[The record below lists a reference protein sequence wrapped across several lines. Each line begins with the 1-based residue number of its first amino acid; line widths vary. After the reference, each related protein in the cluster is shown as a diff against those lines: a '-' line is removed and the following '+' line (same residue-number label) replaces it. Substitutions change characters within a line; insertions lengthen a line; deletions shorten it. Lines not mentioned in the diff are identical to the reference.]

1 MNCHVVISNVFYDG
15 TGNLL
20 TETDA
25 LGNRVTY
32 AYTPEGWLES
42 VTRADGTV
50 LTFAYDRTGSLLI
63 QNVGDGQTV
72 ESSYNDVG
80 KVTEVSGA
88 EGSITYQYDERGYL
102 LSVENVN
109 GDVVSYTYD
118 EYGNKTS
125 MTYPDGRVVSY
136 TYDRMNRMTGVTGLD
151 GEVTTYTYDAAGRR
165 TETSGS
171 TLTTSYRYDSV
182 GNLVEQVT
190 HGKSEVAFSY
200 AYDRNG
206 YLTGEIRRENGTTVA
221 SSYAYDAAGQ
231 LTEFLQTTGYGEHYA
246 YDKAGN
252 MTEKVLTGTD
262 GAETTLAM
270 KYNKGNQL
278 TGMANGRD
286 KIAYKYDK
294 NGSMV
299 EKTLSSQ
306 TYGRLTDS
314 YAYNALDQL
323 TEYVGYD
330 GYRQAFTYDA
340 NGMRQSKSE
349 AGDAN
354 RSTLEELLRGNVA
367 GLPEI
372 VEPAQS
378 QTNADEADVP
388 AGLEWATTEYL
399 YDLTQEYYQ
408 VISETTT
415 YANGTS
421 ATTAYAYGLE
431 RIAAYSENG
440 VTRYVY
446 DGRGSVAQAISAPVA
461 GEAAASA
468 LPDVGVQVQ
477 SFSYTAYGEQMGSV
491 KAGGFTYNAE
501 AYDAATGMLNLRARQ
516 YEPALN
522 RFSQKDIYP
531 ANLLI
536 PQSFNA
542 YLFTY
547 NSPVSFVDGDGL
559 SAKSLG
565 SVLSSI
571 GSKVQ
576 KVVSGIGN
584 AVKTVAT
591 AIFGEKVVNTVVS
604 GVKSVARTIRK
615 AAQPIVDTVSTA
627 WNKATQMYREAQE
640 EISRLDKTAP
650 DYHLQ
655 VDAIYRSACARYMGV
670 EEETSA
676 AKRDEK
682 EQQIYELE
690 QKLSD
695 ADRAAGIRVI
705 EVDGG
710 LYYDYTTLFKSK
722 LDEYLDLMAGA
733 QLSDATAAYYKDV
746 VEVLTTQNSAEKER
760 IFQKYSHGEANVQI
774 LESFVTLSAFMV
786 SVQDNAPWDVKSQ
799 KGWEDLVGN
808 EIYKPQY
815 GNGNNEVFYFNG
827 TLVDREQLGNI
838 TYGYL
843 GTALNI
849 PDELLYLGGGMAKQ
863 GVIDSAR
870 KLLNGNNADF
880 SPPRYGDDLDDI
892 QYIDIGIAMYSD
904 KNVGQN

>member
-1 MNCHVVISNVFYDG
+1 MNQLAKV
-15 TGNLL
+15 
-20 TETDA
+20 TDA
-25 LGNRVTY
+25 LKH
-32 AYTPEGWLES
+32 
-42 VTRADGTV
+42 VTRYT
-50 LTFAYDRTGSLLI
+50 YDQTGSLLI

-72 ESSYNDVG
+72 ESSYNDIG
-80 KVTEVSGA
+80 MVTEVSGA

-118 EYGNKTS
+118 EYGNRTS

-151 GEVTTYTYDAAGRR
+151 GEVTAYTYDAAGRR

-190 HGKSEVAFSY
+190 HGESEIAFSY

-206 YLTGEIRRENGTTVA
+206 YITGEIRRENGTTVA
-221 SSYAYDAAGQ
+221 GSYAYDAAGQ
-231 LTEFLQTTGYGEHYA
+231 LTEFLQTTGYGERYA
-246 YDKAGN
+246 YDRAGN

-306 TYGRLTDS
+306 SYGRLTDS

-477 SFSYTAYGEQMGSV
+477 TFSYTAYGEQMGSV

-722 LDEYLDLMAGA
+722 LDKYLDLMAGA

>member
-1 MNCHVVISNVFYDG
+1 
-15 TGNLL
+15 
-20 TETDA
+20 
-25 LGNRVTY
+25 
-32 AYTPEGWLES
+32 
-42 VTRADGTV
+42 
-50 LTFAYDRTGSLLI
+50 
-63 QNVGDGQTV
+63 
-72 ESSYNDVG
+72 
-80 KVTEVSGA
+80 
-88 EGSITYQYDERGYL
+88 
-102 LSVENVN
+102 
-109 GDVVSYTYD
+109 
-118 EYGNKTS
+118 
-125 MTYPDGRVVSY
+125 
-136 TYDRMNRMTGVTGLD
+136 
-151 GEVTTYTYDAAGRR
+151 
-165 TETSGS
+165 
-171 TLTTSYRYDSV
+171 
-182 GNLVEQVT
+182 
-190 HGKSEVAFSY
+190 
-200 AYDRNG
+200 
-206 YLTGEIRRENGTTVA
+206 
-221 SSYAYDAAGQ
+221 
-231 LTEFLQTTGYGEHYA
+231 
-246 YDKAGN
+246 
-252 MTEKVLTGTD
+252 
-262 GAETTLAM
+262 M

-306 TYGRLTDS
+306 SYGRLTDS

-477 SFSYTAYGEQMGSV
+477 TFSYTAYGEQMGSV
-491 KAGGFTYNAE
+491 KVSGFTYNAE

-559 SAKSLG
+559 SAKSLE

-815 GNGNNEVFYFNG
+815 GNGNNEEFYFNG

-843 GTALNI
+843 GTALNV

-892 QYIDIGIAMYSD
+892 QYTDIGIAMYSD

>member
-1 MNCHVVISNVFYDG
+1 MNQLAKV
-15 TGNLL
+15 
-20 TETDA
+20 TDA
-25 LGNRVTY
+25 LKH
-32 AYTPEGWLES
+32 
-42 VTRADGTV
+42 VTRYT
-50 LTFAYDRTGSLLI
+50 YDQTGSLLI

-72 ESSYNDVG
+72 ESSYNDIG
-80 KVTEVSGA
+80 MVTEVSGA

-165 TETSGS
+165 TETSGN

-190 HGKSEVAFSY
+190 HGESEIAFSY

-231 LTEFLQTTGYGEHYA
+231 LTEFLQTTGYGERYA

-278 TGMANGRD
+278 TSMANGRD
-286 KIAYKYDK
+286 KIAYTYDR

-299 EKTLSSQ
+299 QKVLASQ

-378 QTNADEADVP
+378 QTNADVP

-431 RIAAYSENG
+431 RIAAYHEIG

-446 DGRGSVAQAISAPVA
+446 DGRGSVAQTVNVPVA
-461 GEAAASA
+461 GEAVSSN
-468 LPDVGVQVQ
+468 LPDISVKVQ
-477 SFSYTAYGEQMGSV
+477 SFTYTAYGEQMGGV
-491 KAGGFTYNAE
+491 KVSGFTYNAE

-547 NSPVSFVDGDGL
+547 NSPVGFVDGDGL

-584 AVKTVAT
+584 TVKTVAT

-670 EEETSA
+670 EEKTSA
-676 AKRDEK
+676 AKSSDKTLYYNDGAMHCKGVE
-682 EQQIYELE
+682 YELPTAVTVLKVPRFE
-690 QKLSD
+690 SANQKSTTVLSASSTFSQSFTFD
-695 ADRAAGIRVI
+695 LLRALGFGEMQGSDDLAFNNFGPDGKAAMKYYGTAALLTSLTDYIAAGASRTDVSISLKEKGESRYATIMVGSFEYQQMVYHLADGIQRSNRGIQLTLSPERRNNPYYGQLVI
-705 EVDGG
+705 DENGELAIEQYIFQGDKIIIDGVDR
-710 LYYDYTTLFKSK
+710 TN
-722 LDEYLDLMAGA
+722 DLRYPIPVDNDI
-733 QLSDATAAYYKDV
+733 L
-746 VEVLTTQNSAEKER
+746 EVL
-760 IFQKYSHGEANVQI
+760 QKI
-774 LESFVTLSAFMV
+774 M
-786 SVQDNAPWDVKSQ
+786 
-799 KGWEDLVGN
+799 
-808 EIYKPQY
+808 
-815 GNGNNEVFYFNG
+815 
-827 TLVDREQLGNI
+827 
-838 TYGYL
+838 
-843 GTALNI
+843 
-849 PDELLYLGGGMAKQ
+849 
-863 GVIDSAR
+863 DSS
-870 KLLNGNNADF
+870 L
-880 SPPRYGDDLDDI
+880 
-892 QYIDIGIAMYSD
+892 
-904 KNVGQN
+904 

>member
-1 MNCHVVISNVFYDG
+1 MNQLAKV
-15 TGNLL
+15 
-20 TETDA
+20 TDA
-25 LGNRVTY
+25 LKH
-32 AYTPEGWLES
+32 
-42 VTRADGTV
+42 VTRYT
-50 LTFAYDRTGSLLI
+50 YDQTGSLLT

-80 KVTEVSGA
+80 RVTEVSGA

-118 EYGNKTS
+118 EYGNRTS

-190 HGKSEVAFSY
+190 HGESEIAFSY

-206 YLTGEIRRENGTTVA
+206 YITGEIRRENGTTVA

-306 TYGRLTDS
+306 SYGRLTDS

>member
-72 ESSYNDVG
+72 ESSYNDIG
-80 KVTEVSGA
+80 MVTEVSGA
-88 EGSITYQYDERGYL
+88 EGSITYQYDEHGYL

-171 TLTTSYRYDSV
+171 TLTTSYRYDGV

-190 HGKSEVAFSY
+190 HGESEIAFSY

-206 YLTGEIRRENGTTVA
+206 YITGEIRRENGTTVA
-221 SSYAYDAAGQ
+221 GSYAYDAAGQ
-231 LTEFLQTTGYGEHYA
+231 LTEFLQTTGYGERYA

-431 RIAAYSENG
+431 RIAAYNENG

-477 SFSYTAYGEQMGSV
+477 TFSYTAYGEQMGSV

-559 SAKSLG
+559 TAKSLG

-676 AKRDEK
+676 AKWDEK
-682 EQQIYELE
+682 KQQIYELE
-690 QKLSD
+690 QRLSD

>member
-1 MNCHVVISNVFYDG
+1 MPSFDRKTWV
-15 TGNLL
+15 
-20 TETDA
+20 ET
-25 LGNRVTY
+25 
-32 AYTPEGWLES
+32 
-42 VTRADGTV
+42 
-50 LTFAYDRTGSLLI
+50 
-63 QNVGDGQTV
+63 
-72 ESSYNDVG
+72 
-80 KVTEVSGA
+80 
-88 EGSITYQYDERGYL
+88 
-102 LSVENVN
+102 
-109 GDVVSYTYD
+109 
-118 EYGNKTS
+118 
-125 MTYPDGRVVSY
+125 
-136 TYDRMNRMTGVTGLD
+136 
-151 GEVTTYTYDAAGRR
+151 
-165 TETSGS
+165 
-171 TLTTSYRYDSV
+171 
-182 GNLVEQVT
+182 
-190 HGKSEVAFSY
+190 
-200 AYDRNG
+200 
-206 YLTGEIRRENGTTVA
+206 
-221 SSYAYDAAGQ
+221 
-231 LTEFLQTTGYGEHYA
+231 
-246 YDKAGN
+246 
-252 MTEKVLTGTD
+252 
-262 GAETTLAM
+262 
-270 KYNKGNQL
+270 
-278 TGMANGRD
+278 
-286 KIAYKYDK
+286 
-294 NGSMV
+294 
-299 EKTLSSQ
+299 
-306 TYGRLTDS
+306 
-314 YAYNALDQL
+314 
-323 TEYVGYD
+323 
-330 GYRQAFTYDA
+330 
-340 NGMRQSKSE
+340 
-349 AGDAN
+349 
-354 RSTLEELLRGNVA
+354 
-367 GLPEI
+367 
-372 VEPAQS
+372 
-378 QTNADEADVP
+378 
-388 AGLEWATTEYL
+388 
-399 YDLTQEYYQ
+399 
-408 VISETTT
+408 ISETTT
-415 YANGTS
+415 CANGTS

-446 DGRGSVAQAISAPVA
+446 DGRGSVAQAVNVPVA
-461 GEAAASA
+461 GEAVSSN
-468 LPDVGVQVQ
+468 LPDISVQVQ
-477 SFSYTAYGEQMGSV
+477 SFSYTAYGEQMGGV
-491 KAGGFTYNAE
+491 KADGFTYNAE

-542 YLFTY
+542 YLFTC

>member
-1 MNCHVVISNVFYDG
+1 
-15 TGNLL
+15 
-20 TETDA
+20 
-25 LGNRVTY
+25 
-32 AYTPEGWLES
+32 
-42 VTRADGTV
+42 
-50 LTFAYDRTGSLLI
+50 
-63 QNVGDGQTV
+63 
-72 ESSYNDVG
+72 
-80 KVTEVSGA
+80 
-88 EGSITYQYDERGYL
+88 
-102 LSVENVN
+102 
-109 GDVVSYTYD
+109 
-118 EYGNKTS
+118 
-125 MTYPDGRVVSY
+125 
-136 TYDRMNRMTGVTGLD
+136 
-151 GEVTTYTYDAAGRR
+151 
-165 TETSGS
+165 
-171 TLTTSYRYDSV
+171 
-182 GNLVEQVT
+182 
-190 HGKSEVAFSY
+190 
-200 AYDRNG
+200 
-206 YLTGEIRRENGTTVA
+206 
-221 SSYAYDAAGQ
+221 
-231 LTEFLQTTGYGEHYA
+231 
-246 YDKAGN
+246 
-252 MTEKVLTGTD
+252 
-262 GAETTLAM
+262 M

-278 TGMANGRD
+278 TSMANGRD
-286 KIAYKYDK
+286 KIAYTYDR

-299 EKTLSSQ
+299 QKVLSSRS
-306 TYGRLTDS
+306 YGKLTDS

-446 DGRGSVAQAISAPVA
+446 DGRGSVAQTVNVPVA
-461 GEAAASA
+461 GEAVSSN
-468 LPDVGVQVQ
+468 LPDISVKVQ
-477 SFSYTAYGEQMGSV
+477 SFTYTAYGEQMGGV
-491 KAGGFTYNAE
+491 KVSGFTYNAE

-536 PQSFNA
+536 SRSFNA

-571 GSKVQ
+571 GSKGQ

-676 AKRDEK
+676 AKSSDKTLYYNDGAMHYKGVE
-682 EQQIYELE
+682 YELPTAVTVLKVPRFE
-690 QKLSD
+690 SANQKSTTVLSASSTFSQSFTFD
-695 ADRAAGIRVI
+695 LLRALGFGEMQGSDDLAFNNFGPDGKAAMKYYGTAALLTSLTDYIAAGASRTDVSISLKEKGESRYATIMVGSFEYQQMVYHLADGIQRSNRGIQLTLSPERRNNPYYGQLVI
-705 EVDGG
+705 DENGELAIEQYIFQGDKIIIDGVDR
-710 LYYDYTTLFKSK
+710 TN
-722 LDEYLDLMAGA
+722 DLRYPIPVDNDI
-733 QLSDATAAYYKDV
+733 L
-746 VEVLTTQNSAEKER
+746 EVL
-760 IFQKYSHGEANVQI
+760 QKI
-774 LESFVTLSAFMV
+774 M
-786 SVQDNAPWDVKSQ
+786 
-799 KGWEDLVGN
+799 
-808 EIYKPQY
+808 
-815 GNGNNEVFYFNG
+815 
-827 TLVDREQLGNI
+827 
-838 TYGYL
+838 
-843 GTALNI
+843 
-849 PDELLYLGGGMAKQ
+849 
-863 GVIDSAR
+863 DSS
-870 KLLNGNNADF
+870 L
-880 SPPRYGDDLDDI
+880 
-892 QYIDIGIAMYSD
+892 
-904 KNVGQN
+904 